1 MQEITIYRKNNTNPP
16 IYYTAAAKDFLG
28 TSNFTAITAKR
39 FKRTVTV
46 SDAGL
51 ADLRILNSYTDENN
65 KESTGELA
73 FWGGLDE
80 LGELGPM
87 WGSGLVWH
95 DYMVGNQWI
104 DIYVLCVT
112 NGGGHGI
119 RKRLCSTKAARA
131 ICVRVNGGN
140 KNTSIRE
147 YAAWEASA
155 VNQAANS
162 VDGTSYVA
170 SQITRYTGKY
180 AYEVLGGEKIESSTY
195 TYRRYLI
202 GRMYGAQGD
211 TPVDIDLVVIVGK
224 LCYLVL
230 DANGGTGTAPILGTT
245 PGGVGYSRDIV
256 SSASPWRLRNY
267 IPENDF
273 FTSRDPRRLAFAGWN
288 TAQDG
293 TGTSFADG
301 ADAQSLYTSSV
312 TGKIVTL
319 YAQWAVIPTVTHTV
333 VLNAAATTD
342 AGAELPTGC
351 NASIVSPDE
360 PYDVDGQG
368 RELYEEGTSFT
379 ASISTA
385 PGWKPVMVAFTDGA
399 GISRGSLTLDADA
412 TSFTFGGSNFTYNL
426 VATVL
431 FTRKEYDLAAGVYQ
445 DGKGAGG
452 THLNSA
458 AFSAVSVTKDGVTV
472 TKGKIGDAVVFSATP
487 ASGYEFVGW
496 YDEGGNLVVAAAD
509 CTESGGVYSYTA
521 TVGSADLKFYA
532 RAKVSVTFAIG
543 YPDETADAGKTC
555 SLSVNGETLI
565 AVGDESAEPVDVLLG
580 DSLEYALTA
589 GMRPNT
595 ESLWGFDG
603 WFSDDTVVGMPLV
616 STLTPSTNASY
627 TAEFVEDATK
637 TLQVIVMVHTGETTN
652 IRLGEDAATSLL
664 IFTENVRAPIT
675 SDSQVSGPNGPMLGD
690 VDPGW
695 VEKTVNGTQYVNVTA
710 ATGYT
715 YDGTAYSFHS
725 FAKAFADSTT
735 TLPADSDILSGNP
748 SYTFLLNE
756 DRKESDG
763 KALYVFYG
771 AASLVD
777 VGLDRI
783 GELNSGFFE
792 ITAITSDAQGTTPAT
807 GEGEVIA
814 TGGQSA
820 HVLQG
825 HYIKVRAVANNGYR
839 FAGWYWN
846 NQSMGGPDYA
856 DAESVVGISATST
869 LYAKFERDAHSICEW
884 EGSTRNKVMEWR
896 SKIYSAPQPF
906 NPAGCRVDATGYKPN
921 ANLVLSVEMFSSP
934 DAEPTATATLEN
946 ITSQDARR
954 LPIRRRERF
963 MRVCVKSDA
972 EVDGIFIATSM
983 GGLAT

>member
-1 MQEITIYRKNNTNPP
+1 MQEVTIYRRNNTNPP
-16 IYYTAAAKDFLG
+16 VYYTAAAKDFLG

-39 FKRTVTV
+39 FKRTVAV

-65 KESTGELA
+65 RESTGELA

-104 DIYVLCVT
+104 DIYVLCVI

-399 GISRGSLTLDADA
+399 GISRGSLTLNADA
-412 TSFTFGGSNFTYNL
+412 TSFTFGGAGFNYDLT
-426 VATVL
+426 ATVL
-431 FTRKEYDLAAGVYQ
+431 FDRKTYDLATGV
-445 DGKGAGG
+445 
-452 THLNSA
+452 
-458 AFSAVSVTKDGVTV
+458 F
-472 TKGKIGDAVVFSATP
+472 
-487 ASGYEFVGW
+487 
-496 YDEGGNLVVAAAD
+496 
-509 CTESGGVYSYTA
+509 
-521 TVGSADLKFYA
+521 
-532 RAKVSVTFAIG
+532 
-543 YPDETADAGKTC
+543 ADAGGLNDDAI
-555 SLSVNGETLI
+555 SEVSVSVDGEPATSAHHGDTAI
-565 AVGDESAEPVDVLLG
+565 FAAV
-580 DSLEYALTA
+580 LEQGY
-589 GMRPNT
+589 
-595 ESLWGFDG
+595 GFDG
-603 WFSDDTVVGMPLV
+603 WYDANGDFVAQGTFNQATGAWEYTVEVESGMSLFARASASVAMSIAYEAGTADEDQTCSLVLRHGGEEVSSPAIVPLGDALEYELTVGSHEV
-616 STLTPSTNASY
+616 SGETVPWQLNGWTDEDGNIVPFGVSGSLTPAAAAQYTAQFVTNAK
-627 TAEFVEDATK
+627 K
-637 TLQVIVMVHTGETTN
+637 TLKVGVYAHVGENENDQLGKSAAEAVLT
-652 IRLGEDAATSLL
+652 ISGGVAPPPRL
-664 IFTENVRAPIT
+664 
-675 SDSQVSGPNGPMLGD
+675 GPNGQPMLSGSSDD
-690 VDPGW
+690 VERDFQGVQW
-695 VEKTVNGTQYVNVTA
+695 VNVTA
-710 ATGYT
+710 AATVEYDDVT
-715 YDGTAYSFHS
+715 YRFNC
-725 FAKAFADSTT
+725 FAKTYSPTSVPTDDDVLSTST
-735 TLPADSDILSGNP
+735 
-748 SYTFLLNE
+748 SYTFLLSE
-756 DRKESDG
+756 DTTL
-763 KALYVFYG
+763 LYAYYG
-771 AASLVD
+771 EASRVTVD
-777 VGLDRI
+777 LARI
-783 GELNSGFFE
+783 GGETTWGSFKVVSV
-792 ITAITSDAQGTTPAT
+792 TDAQGDADPTADISEDGHSAT
-807 GEGEVIA
+807 A
-814 TGGQSA
+814 
-820 HVLQG
+820 LQG
-825 HYIKVRAVANNGYR
+825 RTLTVRAVANNGFR
-839 FAGWYWN
+839 FKGWYWDPG
-846 NQSMGGPDYA
+846 SMGAPDYE
-856 DAESVVGISATST
+856 DAEVSFEIAATRT
-869 LYAKFERDAHSICEW
+869 LYAAFEQDAHAICRW
-884 EGSTRNKVMEWR
+884 EGSTRNKQMEWR
-896 SKIYSAPQPF
+896 SKTYAAPQPF
-906 NPAGCRVDATGYKPN
+906 NPSGCRVDALGYPDAPDAPTGADRPV
-921 ANLVLSVEMFSSP
+921 LSLSVEMFSSP
-934 DAEPTATATLEN
+934 DAEPTATATIDN
-946 ITSQDARR
+946 FASQDARR

-963 MRVCVKSDA
+963 MRLCVKSNV
-972 EVDGIFIATSM
+972 EVDGIFVATSM